1 MTAASPAPEG
11 AETSDLQRARALLSA
26 TAIRAL
32 AEDRWTRWR
41 PWLDAPLF
49 AAFVVLLTL
58 VFAPVGQSVR
68 AIPPLDSIAPE
79 TVRAERA
86 VAVEDRTATEARR
99 AAAAE
104 ASLAVFDYSPDL
116 YLSLA
121 KRVTEA
127 VESMAIRAETKTMAP
142 AQRRAAFQEAMG
154 RPVSQTL
161 FDILEALDNPA
172 DLSTAINYLL
182 NLGLDRMIVEDR
194 GSLPAEGPIRI
205 ALAGSDR
212 LDKALVAGVMDVGQF
227 RRLIQARA
235 GDAPYGTARVARSF
249 VLETALALAA
259 PNLTPN
265 PARTEALRSQAVEAV
280 EPEMVRIAIGEVVI
294 REGDRVTKSAQDRLQ
309 LLNEGGA
316 QRSFLGET
324 MAIGALILG
333 LVLLGG
339 NFFRSARNPSHLS
352 RKQIYMTLASASV
365 CAVLCIAMWYAG
377 RGIAI
382 GLGFP
387 PEAATFLPPVA
398 VATVVVALVID
409 ARNSLLVGIALALLV
424 AYRVGGDLWVIAH
437 YLVGVLA
444 AGMTVRR
451 GRRRSDIMKVGLVI
465 AAAQLVLVPIMVVLD
480 TTVPANETSY
490 FVGAAVA
497 GITGALLT
505 AAFTTAGLPLF
516 EFIFD
521 ETTDMRLLELAS
533 ADNPLLKQLALRSP
547 GTYYHSVMMANLAE
561 TAAEAIGANG
571 LQARVMALYHDLG
584 KMERPSYFAENQRGS
599 NVHDRLPPE
608 LSARIIFA
616 HIKDGIDIARKHRLG
631 RPVLDAVTQHQGTTL
646 LRVFHQRALERA
658 KTTGEV
664 VQESEFRY
672 PGPRPMTKESGIL
685 MLADTVEAATRA
697 LKDPK
702 PEDVRERVSRV
713 ISEKIADHQLD
724 DCALTMKDL
733 AQIEAAFVRAL
744 TLGVYHTRIEYPPLA
759 TPKASQ
765 TAAKKE
771 PTPERRHDD
780 ANTATGEPTAH
791 RPAEPTPISAVHPA
805 PAPTPTSTTAAP
817 TADQHQGGAAG
828 VGRSAS

>member
-1 MTAASPAPEG
+1 MAAAVPPPAA
-11 AETSDLQRARALLSA
+11 AEAGESSDLQRARALLSA

-49 AAFVVLLTL
+49 AALIVLLTL

-86 VAVEDRTATEARR
+86 VAVEDKVATEARR

-104 ASLAVFDYSPDL
+104 SSLPVFDYDPDL
-116 YLSLA
+116 YLGLS
-121 KRVTEA
+121 KRVTDA
-127 VESMAIRAETKTMAP
+127 VETMAARAKALSPSP
-142 AQRRAAFQEAMG
+142 AQRRAAFQEEIG
-154 RPVSQTL
+154 RPVPQAL
-161 FDILEALDNPA
+161 FDIIEKLDNPA

-182 NLGLDRMIVEDR
+182 NLGLDRMIIADR
-194 GSLPAEGPIRI
+194 DDLPMEGPIHV
-205 ALAGSDR
+205 AQAGQDR
-212 LDKALVAGVMDVGQF
+212 LDKALVAGVMDVQQF

-235 GDAPYGTARVARSF
+235 GDAPYGSARLARTF
-249 VLETALALAA
+249 VLETALALAV
-259 PNLTPN
+259 PNLVPD
-265 PARTEALRSQAVEAV
+265 PARTEALRTKAVEAV

-294 REGDRVTKSAQDRLQ
+294 REGDRVTKSAQDRLR

-316 QRSFLGET
+316 QRSVLGET
-324 MAIGALILG
+324 LAVGALILG
-333 LVLLGG
+333 LTLLGG
-339 NFFRSARNPSHLS
+339 SFFRAARNPSHLG
-352 RKQIYMTLASASV
+352 RKQIYMTLATAGSTAI
-365 CAVLCIAMWYAG
+365 LCIAAWYAG
-377 RGIAI
+377 RGVAI
-382 GLGFP
+382 GLGVS
-387 PEAATFLPPVA
+387 PETATFLPPVA
-398 VATVVVALVID
+398 LATIIVALVID
-409 ARNSLLVGIALALLV
+409 ARTSLLVGVALAVLV
-424 AYRVGGDLWVIAH
+424 AYRVGGDLWVVAH
-437 YLVGVLA
+437 YLIGVLA
-444 AGMTVRR
+444 AGMTARR
-451 GRRRSDIMKVGLVI
+451 GRRRSDILKVGLVI
-465 AAAQLVLVPIMVVLD
+465 AGAQLVLIPIMVVLD
-480 TTVPANETSY
+480 TTVPANAASY
-490 FVGAAVA
+490 FAGAAIA
-497 GITGALLT
+497 GIAGALLT
-505 AAFTTAGLPLF
+505 SAFTTAGLPLLEWVF
-516 EFIFD
+516 N

-646 LRVFHQRALERA
+646 LRVFYQRALERA
-658 KTTGEV
+658 KATGETV
-664 VQESEFRY
+664 NEEEFRY

-702 PEDVRERVSRV
+702 PADVRERVAKV
-713 ISEKIADHQLD
+713 ISEKIADRQLD

-733 AQIEAAFVRAL
+733 AAIEAAFVRVL
-744 TLGVYHTRIEYPPLA
+744 TLGVYHTRIEYPPLV
-759 TPKASQ
+759 TPQAG
-765 TAAKKE
+765 APKKE

-780 ANTATGEPTAH
+780 ANTATGGSAP
-791 RPAEPTPISAVHPA
+791 RPAEPTPIGAVQ
-805 PAPTPTSTTAAP
+805 PAPTPAPTSTTAAAP
-817 TADQHQGGAAG
+817 ADQLPGGASDL
-828 VGRSAS
+828 GRSAS